1 VPLKVQF
8 LGVESKCMKFPF
20 FALIV
25 YCLSLVA
32 CGPGGSDTGSVSS
45 SSAALAVQAT
55 SYANK
60 NVAGLTNTAVPVD
73 AVTNVRLEPTSVTFG
88 DFFQEG
94 KYSAFV
100 VSTKVSPGGPQ
111 AYFLR
116 KSSSGAWTDD
126 SAKLF
131 GTENRK
137 TCNATY
143 SITADFNAD
152 GKPDVFLSCTGVGT
166 QINQL
171 MFLSSSSTYVRTEP
185 AISVD
190 GNRAAAADIN
200 GDGVLDLVVTNGTS
214 TPQIWRGNLDRKD
227 PNNIIFYF
235 SQITI
240 TDSGRWLVTDPCPG
254 STAAPTKIDAVFL
267 LPTSSGRVDLV
278 MGGEAAFGGQPY
290 VQMQKQS
297 TAPYYTTCSGF
308 KGFQQIDDNDPSV
321 FGLRDIFFQN
331 EKFYLLTQSS
341 GTSSQIQL
349 TSYRVTGDSTP
360 LKSRTTI
367 LTESPAG
374 SGLPQQFKY
383 NSGTGEFQ
391 AYEAGCLLTR
401 CDGTIT
407 PPL

>member
-1 VPLKVQF
+1 
-8 LGVESKCMKFPF
+8 MKFPF
-20 FALIV
+20 FALII
-25 YCLSLVA
+25 YCLSLAA
-32 CGPGGSDTGSVSS
+32 CGPGGSDTGSVAS

-73 AVTNVRLEPTSVTFG
+73 AVSGVRLVPTSVTFG

-100 VSTKVSPGGPQ
+100 VSTPGLPGEQPQ

-116 KSSSGAWTDD
+116 QSASGTWTDD

-131 GTENRK
+131 GAGNRN

-143 SITADFNAD
+143 AITADFNAD
-152 GKPDVFLSCTGVGT
+152 GKPDVFLSCSGMS
-166 QINQL
+166 NQL
-171 MFLSSSSTYVRTEP
+171 LFLSSGSSYVRTDP
-185 AISVD
+185 SISVD

-200 GDGVLDLVVTNGTS
+200 GDGILDLVITNGTS
-214 TPQIWRGNLDRKD
+214 TPQIWKGNLDRKD
-227 PNNIIFYF
+227 PNNIIFNF

-240 TDSGRWLVTDPCPG
+240 NGNGRWLVTDTCPG
-254 STAAPTKIDAVFL
+254 STAAPMKIDAVFL
-267 LPTSSGRVDLV
+267 VPTSTGRVDLI

-297 TAPYYTTCSGF
+297 TAPYYTTCGGF
-308 KGFQQIDDNDPSV
+308 KGFQRIYDDDLSV

-360 LKSRTTI
+360 LKSLTTS

-374 SGLPQQFKY
+374 SGLPQQYKY
-383 NSGTGEFQ
+383 NSGTGKFQ
-391 AYEAGCLLTR
+391 AYESGCLLTR